1 MINKQLLASLFKDYT
16 PELGNELVDLVLHEL
31 KIQYEQ
37 RHKTMVIL
45 KRYGLYH
52 EIFTYSSDELSEHR
66 YDILRMVYPPK
77 NSEEEVQAIIF
88 KVVMP
93 IIVSNFI
100 AHIKHNPLNKTQIVY
115 MNVWIN
121 QLHGL
126 GLSGTANLL
135 DREYVHHSLSL

>member
-16 PELGNELVDLVLHEL
+16 PEIGNELVDLVLHEL

-37 RHKTMVIL
+37 RHKAIVIL
-45 KRYGLYH
+45 KRYGLNYD
-52 EIFTYSSDELSEHR
+52 IFTFSSNNLSEHR
-66 YDILRMVYPPK
+66 YDLLHMVYPPK
-77 NSEEEVQAIIF
+77 YSEEEVQAIIF

-100 AHIKHNPLNKTQIVY
+100 AHIKHNPLNRTQIVS

-121 QLHGL
+121 QLHSL

-135 DREYVHHSLSL
+135 DRVYVHHSLSL

>member
-31 KIQYEQ
+31 SIQYEK
-37 RHKTMVIL
+37 RHKAMVIL
-45 KRYGLYH
+45 KRYGLYY

-66 YDILRMVYPPK
+66 YDLVRMVYPPK

-93 IIVSNFI
+93 IIIHNFI
-100 AHIKHNPLNKTQIVY
+100 AHIKHNPLNRTQIVS

-121 QLHGL
+121 QLHSL

-135 DREYVHHSLSL
+135 DRVYVHHSLTL